1 MNMPAEGIWWVVF
14 LTGTGMCFLVFLGY
28 PLVLFF
34 LTKFRMP
41 PEKKIPS
48 LIDSPKKVSL
58 LVVFRNA
65 GSWIEKKIHNFHHL
79 DYPPDRLELILVSDG
94 STDVSRQTAAMAGD
108 QDPEIRLFHLDGHQG
123 KIACLNVGITHC
135 QGEIVVL
142 TDVDAILEPDSI
154 RILCACFQDDA
165 VGGVCGRRKVGRSR
179 SRIQDGQ
186 KKFIQWDTWIREMET
201 RNGQSITSHEG
212 KLYAIRKSLYTVIP
226 PGVTDDAF
234 QSLSI
239 VRQGFRFVFDPDAVA
254 VVPAPSRDTRHELH
268 RRRRIVSTSLNGLWI
283 NRSLFDWRRYGFF
296 SIGLFINKVLRRLV
310 PVFLSLVLI
319 SSFALSEYFPMAMLF
334 WLQVAGYGYF
344 LSYPL
349 LWIRLPETPS
359 LLGLARKICAVGY
372 FFCVGMAGTVL
383 GCIQFFSKEKI
394 SKWDPVKE

>member
-34 LTKFRMP
+34 LTKFRGP
-41 PEKKIPS
+41 PEKKVPS

-108 QDPEIRLFHLDGHQG
+108 QDPKIRLFHLDGHQG
-123 KIACLNVGITHC
+123 KIACLNVGISHC

-142 TDVDAILEPDSI
+142 TDVDAILEPSSI

-165 VGGVCGRRKVGRSR
+165 VGGACGRRKVGRSR

-239 VRQGFRFVFDPDAVA
+239 VSQGFRFVFDPDAVA

>member
-1 MNMPAEGIWWVVF
+1 MPAEGIWWVVF

-34 LTKFRMP
+34 LTKFRGP
-41 PEKKIPS
+41 PEKKVPS

-108 QDPEIRLFHLDGHQG
+108 QDPKIRLFHLDGHQG
-123 KIACLNVGITHC
+123 KIACLNVGISHC

-142 TDVDAILEPDSI
+142 TDVDAILEPSSI

-165 VGGVCGRRKVGRSR
+165 VGGACGRRKVGRSR

-239 VRQGFRFVFDPDAVA
+239 VSQGFRFVFDPDAVA

-359 LLGLARKICAVGY
+359 LLGLARKIGAVGY